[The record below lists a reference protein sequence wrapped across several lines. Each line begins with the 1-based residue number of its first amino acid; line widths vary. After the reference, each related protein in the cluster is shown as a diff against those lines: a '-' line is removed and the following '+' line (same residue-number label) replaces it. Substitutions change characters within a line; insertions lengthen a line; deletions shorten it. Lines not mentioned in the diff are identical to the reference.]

1 MAVPSLGAIT
11 LRGIAREK
19 RYNFYNSLTDP
30 GSNLSLSE
38 MSTGT
43 QFGLI
48 NTANHPA
55 NRPNTSTP
63 HQMSE
68 FYAYDHDA
76 SSASAPTVFT
86 NSASHNE
93 NLGIL
98 SVAGNV
104 SSDGG
109 ASITSR
115 GVVIAAN
122 TTTPTLSNNFD
133 YDTASGTTGTFT
145 VTFDTTSIL
154 VGPNGTTY
162 YCRAYATNSV
172 GTTYGGTKSVTVTV
186 SGGGFQ

>member
-1 MAVPSLGAIT
+1 MAVPSSGILS
-11 LRGIAREK
+11 LRNIAREK
-19 RYNFYNSLTDP
+19 RYNNYNTSIDP
-30 GSNLSLSE
+30 GSNLSLAE
-38 MSTGT
+38 MSAGT

-48 NTANHPA
+48 NTANSAIH
-55 NRPNTSTP
+55 RPDTSTP
-63 HQMSE
+63 HAMSE
-68 FYAYDHDA
+68 FYNYDHDK
-76 SSASAPTVFT
+76 SSTTTPTVFT
-86 NSASHNE
+86 NSATHNE

-133 YDTASGTTGTFT
+133 SETASGTTGTFT
-145 VTFDTTSIL
+145 VNFDTSSIL

-162 YCRAYATNSV
+162 YCRAYATNSQ
-172 GTTYGGTKSVTVTV
+172 GTTYGATKSALVT
-186 SGGGFQ
+186 GGGGIE

>member
-1 MAVPSLGAIT
+1 MAVPSSGTLS

-19 RYNFYNSLTDP
+19 RYNSYSTFQDP
-30 GSNLSLSE
+30 GSNLSLAE
-38 MSTGT
+38 MSAGT

-48 NTANHPA
+48 NTANSIA

-68 FYAYDHDA
+68 FYAYDHNLSNA
-76 SSASAPTVFT
+76 TAPSVST
-86 NSASHNE
+86 NSASHNQA
-93 NLGIL
+93 LGVL
-98 SVAGNV
+98 SVAGTV

-133 YDTASGTTGTFT
+133 SDTASGTTGTFT
-145 VTFDTTSIL
+145 VNFDTSSIL

-172 GTTYGGTKSVTVTV
+172 GTTYGAARSVTVTL
-186 SGGGFQ
+186 GGGGQI